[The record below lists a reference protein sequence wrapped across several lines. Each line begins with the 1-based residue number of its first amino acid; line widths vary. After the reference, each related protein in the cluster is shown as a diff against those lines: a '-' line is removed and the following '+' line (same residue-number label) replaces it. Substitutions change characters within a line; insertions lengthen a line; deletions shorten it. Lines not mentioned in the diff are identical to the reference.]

1 MLAKHPLRQRFA
13 LKVVSHGLPRCEC
26 RPL

>member
-13 LKVVSHGLPRCEC
+13 MKVVSHGLPRFVGKY
-26 RPL
+26 L